1 VLSCWTLKS
10 MTRLMNC
17 TLFGGN
23 EHKCV
28 SMLFI
33 INEL

>member
-1 VLSCWTLKS
+1 